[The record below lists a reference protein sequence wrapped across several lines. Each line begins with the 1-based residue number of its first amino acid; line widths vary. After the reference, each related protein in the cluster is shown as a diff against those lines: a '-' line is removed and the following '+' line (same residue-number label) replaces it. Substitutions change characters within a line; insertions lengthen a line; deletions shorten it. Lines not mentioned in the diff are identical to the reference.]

1 MPDSIQTY
9 VLSPCKSH
17 NVFAR
22 MGNNVSKTT
31 RTLLVLTTSLLS
43 LLLVTMMEATGGL
56 EAAVASSLQA
66 KGFDIVTNGAIVALP
81 QLGWK
86 KMDETF
92 W

>member
-1 MPDSIQTY
+1 
-9 VLSPCKSH
+9 
-17 NVFAR
+17 
-22 MGNNVSKTT
+22 
-31 RTLLVLTTSLLS
+31 
-43 LLLVTMMEATGGL
+43 MMEATGGL